1 MVYDRHAHK
10 SKRRKLPRLLPRLR
24 TDNVMRALSNAKFEI
39 TERWVMGESNRYATS
54 CFGSQER
61 PLVSGLLFIL
71 TISLP
76 FANLQM

>member
-10 SKRRKLPRLLPRLR
+10 SKRRKLHGLLPRVR
-24 TDNVMRALSNAKFEI
+24 TDDVMRALSNAKFET
-39 TERWVMGESNRYATS
+39 TERRVMGESNRYATN

-61 PLVSGLLFIL
+61 PLVSGLLLIL
-71 TISLP
+71 IISLP